1 MIAPATTALTHSL
14 VHAYWML
21 ATGSAGTWMAS
32 EESDV
37 VPELQV
43 PRYPDTPIETTQIT
57 PCVDKVKVVLCRHH
71 FHSIHFAK
79 HNPTSAAYT
88 SSLLPCYH
96 CSLSS
101 LSCESTKPP
110 PKTCE
115 TLVIRRCLRSDLLPG
130 LPRGL
135 PLAAITVSPRTL
147 DLESA
152 TIFDRCSA
160 CHLISASCT
169 GIAI

>member
-1 MIAPATTALTHSL
+1 M
-14 VHAYWML
+14 
-21 ATGSAGTWMAS
+21 
-32 EESDV
+32 
-37 VPELQV
+37 
-43 PRYPDTPIETTQIT
+43 
-57 PCVDKVKVVLCRHH
+57 LCRHH

-88 SSLLPCYH
+88 SSLRPYYH
-96 CSLSS
+96 CTLSS
-101 LSCESTKPP
+101 LSCESAKDNPR
-110 PKTCE
+110 KDCK
-115 TLVIRRCLRSDLLPG
+115 TLVIMRCLLRSDLLPG

-152 TIFDRCSA
+152 PIFDRFSA

-169 GIAI
+169 GIAIMTLHSCQTSGRISFRDFRGFGFGSCSTLIAFLNNNK